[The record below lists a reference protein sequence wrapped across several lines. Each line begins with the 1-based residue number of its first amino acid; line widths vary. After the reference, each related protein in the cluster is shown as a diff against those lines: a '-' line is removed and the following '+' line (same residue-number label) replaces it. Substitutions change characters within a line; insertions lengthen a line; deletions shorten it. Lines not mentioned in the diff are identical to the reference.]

1 MSMTNAL
8 RKLLR
13 KMGGS
18 PSSGDNS
25 DELVSKIADVYSGG
39 AGDGAFVVTLIRNE
53 DTDVESTISADKT
66 CLEIAEAI
74 EQGKTVY
81 AVEQS
86 PDGGFKR
93 YYFLTYTYLEPSYM
107 LRFIFS
113 NLQSGY
119 NFLDEMYFLYINSF
133 EMEYFVGI
141 EDVITYHQ
149 YSSTYKP

>member
-1 MSMTNAL
+1 MSMTEAL
-8 RKLLR
+8 YKLLR
-13 KMGGS
+13 KMGGT
-18 PSSGDNS
+18 PASGDNS

-39 AGDGAFVVTLIRNE
+39 GAFVVTMIRNE

-66 CLEIAEAI
+66 CREIAEAI

-86 PDGGFKR
+86 LSGDYKR
-93 YYFLTYTYLEPSYM
+93 HYFLTNTYIEPSYM

-113 NLQSGY
+113 NQQSGY
-119 NFLDEMYFLYINSF
+119 NVDDETYFLDINSF
-133 EMEYFVGI
+133 EMTYYIGT